1 MSFEGNYQNKI
12 IKRIVILVLISS
24 GIIFLTLSN
33 PKQYVYGLVF
43 GASINVL
50 NFRLM
55 SLTLEKSIKMSP
67 EKVMPYVAGNYMI
80 RYIIYGI
87 VLAISAIADYIS
99 LYTVI
104 LGFFMVKIVIISDT
118 LYDVV
123 KNKSSKKANNQ
134 N

>member
-1 MSFEGNYQNKI
+1 MSLEGNYQNRI
-12 IKRIVILVLISS
+12 IKRIIILVLIVS
-24 GIIFLTLSN
+24 GIIFMTLSN

-43 GASINVL
+43 GASINIL

-55 SLTLEKSIKMSP
+55 SLTLEKSVKMSP
-67 EKVMPYVAGNYMI
+67 QKVMPYVAGNYMI

-87 VLAISAIADYIS
+87 VLGISAIADYIS

-118 LYDVV
+118 LYDMV
-123 KNKSSKKANNQ
+123 KNKSKRKTDS
-134 N
+134 